1 MSLTEPLSAA
11 ELVNTVHKPDLL
23 DLIDY
28 TGASAVDSGADTSIT
43 IGAVVAGK
51 PRLVISWEYPSDEEL
66 LEAAFSFE
74 GTIEADSDANEESK

>member
-1 MSLTEPLSAA
+1 MTAETPTAA
-11 ELVNTVHKPDLL
+11 ELFATVSDSAVIG
-23 DLIDY
+23 LIDNLGKSATD
-28 TGASAVDSGADTSIT
+28 TGADVKAIL
-43 IGAVVAGK
+43 GAVVADE